1 MHVMCTRY
9 STTDTP
15 LALAPQVGPRAD
27 VSPSFT
33 PRIAV
38 TKLLSRESEHERV
51 TSRREWRTRAAAMNR
66 GVWQLRSLLIQYC
79 NRSGS
84 SRGVKDYAERFL
96 VPFAEA
102 NPQLSIAVSM
112 RPGKH
117 PYVRGWYVQDR
128 PKRLSLIN
136 LSAEQV
142 IERIQ
147 LLRDMRPIGLRKNA
161 KAFRTTPSIQGEW
174 ELGQKLDRPHAV
186 VRA

>member
-1 MHVMCTRY
+1 
-9 STTDTP
+9 
-15 LALAPQVGPRAD
+15 
-27 VSPSFT
+27 
-33 PRIAV
+33 
-38 TKLLSRESEHERV
+38 
-51 TSRREWRTRAAAMNR
+51 MNR

-174 ELGQKLDRPHAV
+174 ELGQKLDRPHVV